1 MLGEIMNEIRFL
13 AMKSEEFASTPSLS
27 GILNQEE
34 CFTIFM
40 NLNNPGSLPMP
51 LHLSS
56 CRNQRI
62 MACFSRPVNGG
73 RSTIN
78 EGIYCLRDVENE
90 ALILE
95 EAFINKEFPFFVDRA
110 IIFRGFVLAGMVI
123 PEYVS
128 FIIIIIILFG
138 NEILKNRSYY
148 L

>member
-51 LHLSS
+51 LYLSS

-62 MACFSRPVNGG
+62 ACFFRPVNGG

-78 EGIYCLRDVENE
+78 QGIYCLRDVENE
-90 ALILE
+90 DLILK
-95 EAFINKEFPFFVDRA
+95 EAFIQKVLLFFVDRA

-123 PEYVS
+123 PECVR
-128 FIIIIIILFG
+128 FF
-138 NEILKNRSYY
+138 KNYY
-148 L
+148 YYYIW